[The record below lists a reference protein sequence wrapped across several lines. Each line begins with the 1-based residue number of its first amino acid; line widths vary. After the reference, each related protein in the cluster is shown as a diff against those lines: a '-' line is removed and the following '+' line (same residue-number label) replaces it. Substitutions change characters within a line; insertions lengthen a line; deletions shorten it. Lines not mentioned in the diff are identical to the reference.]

1 MLACMTFVVS
11 VSILTAGS
19 VILALGPLG
28 INFVF
33 VLPGAYPGLVNT
45 FDGGES
51 AAPLAEGLYE
61 LLHTDELEGR
71 LRAVPDLQ
79 PGIADVGVELSPD
92 VLARHVADAVRQML
106 VGTKAEDRVA
116 KTNQLLSVIDPANQ
130 VSTGPR
136 RLQSLH
142 RPDALKRRQLRRP
155 TTLLSDSAL
164 LTNGK
169 DDPNLAA
176 EIRAEIESAD
186 SVDLLCAFIRWT
198 GIRLLDS
205 ALEGLKER
213 GGKLR
218 VITTTYMGA
227 TERRAID
234 HLVTQHGAEV
244 KISYETQSTRLHA
257 KAWLFRRNTGFD
269 TAYVGSSN
277 LSRAAMLDGLEWN
290 VRLSNIGTPALLQKF
305 GVTFDS
311 YWEQRAFQ
319 SYDPERDAEKLDAA
333 LARNGGRSTAAPAG
347 ITGLEIQPF
356 LHQEEML
363 EDLEAERAK
372 GFHRNLLVA
381 ATGTGKTVIAAL
393 DYKALCEVA
402 GRDLSLL
409 FVAHRKEILQ
419 QSMTTYRNVM
429 QDGSFGELYVGE
441 HKPQQWKHVFASVQ
455 SLSAKGISELPT
467 DRFDVV
473 VIDEFHHSAAPTY
486 RKLIDH
492 LEPQELLGLTATPER
507 GDGIHVADEFFAG
520 RTASEL
526 RLWDA
531 LDADLLVPFHYF
543 GVSDDVDLSHL
554 EWKRGSYDLQQLS
567 TLYTGHSARAAKV
580 IKELREKVT
589 STSDMRAIG
598 FCVSVQHAAYMA
610 EVFNR
615 AGIASVAVSGQ
626 TDDGER
632 SLALRALR
640 EREINCIFAVDLFN
654 EGLDLPQVDT
664 ILLLRPTQSATIF
677 IQQLGRGLR
686 RAPEK
691 AVLTVLDFIGQQH
704 REFRFD
710 VRYRALTGYG
720 RKQLKRAVEDEFPFL
735 PSGSQIVLDRVAK
748 DVVLSSLKAQLN
760 LNKPK
765 LAADIKSYG
774 EILLATYLEKSGNSI
789 KTIYKTTKNSWTE
802 YLRLAGIIKGL
813 SPAEALIQGTLEQ
826 LNHADEAKL
835 LSRMAALIH
844 VDDQERADAYTM
856 LTSVDAPKYLEM
868 SPREQAFARMLFYTL
883 WDDAGGFASYDEGF
897 AHLRNYP
904 YVCHEIQQVVALGAR
919 ASKRTGKS
927 LGIELAGVPLLSHAT
942 YRREEV
948 LAALEFGSLELGKNV
963 SHREGVAWCPATSTD
978 AFFVTL
984 NKDEG
989 KHSATTMYKDYA
1001 ISQELFHWESQN
1013 ATSPTSPTG
1022 KRYLGRKDHD
1032 SQIVLFTRESA
1043 EDETGLTMPYTCL
1056 GQVDY
1061 VQHKGE
1067 KPIAITWRLQRPM
1080 PADVFV
1086 QAAAVAQ

>member
-1 MLACMTFVVS
+1 M
-11 VSILTAGS
+11 
-19 VILALGPLG
+19 
-28 INFVF
+28 
-33 VLPGAYPGLVNT
+33 NT

-51 AAPLAEGLYE
+51 ANLLAEGLYE
-61 LLHTDELEGR
+61 LLHTDNLGQR
-71 LRAVPDLQ
+71 LQLVPDFQ
-79 PGIADVGVELSPD
+79 PELVQVQTELSPE
-92 VLARHVADAVRQML
+92 VLARHVGDAVREL
-106 VGTKAEDRVA
+106 LTGTKAEDRVA
-116 KTNQLLSVIDPANQ
+116 KTNQILSVIDPGNR

-136 RLQSLH
+136 QLQSLH

-155 TTLLSDSAL
+155 STQLSDSAL

-205 ALEGLKER
+205 ALLELKER

-234 HLVTQHGAEV
+234 HLVNEYGAEV
-244 KISYETQSTRLHA
+244 KISYETHSTRLHA
-257 KAWLFRRNTGFD
+257 KAWMFRRNTGFD

-277 LSRAAMLDGLEWN
+277 LSQAAMVDGLEWN
-290 VRLSNIGTPALLQKF
+290 VKLSNVGTPALLQKF
-305 GVTFDS
+305 AITFDS

-319 SYDPERDAEKLDAA
+319 SYDPDNDADKLDAA
-333 LARNGGRSTAAPAG
+333 LARNGGKFTAAPSG
-347 ITGLEIQPF
+347 LTGLEVQPY

-393 DYKALCEVA
+393 DYQRLCEAA
-402 GRDLSLL
+402 GRRLSLL
-409 FVAHRKEILQ
+409 FIAHRGEILQ
-419 QSMTTYRNVM
+419 QSLTTYRNVV
-429 QDGSFGELYVGE
+429 QDGAFGELYVGE
-441 HKPQQWKHVFASVQ
+441 HKPRQWKQVFASVQ
-455 SLSAKGISELPT
+455 SLSAMGVAQLAA

-486 RKLIDH
+486 REVIGH
-492 LEPQELLGLTATPER
+492 LKPQELLGLTATPER
-507 GDGIHVADEFFAG
+507 GDGIHVADEFFEG

-554 EWKRGSYDLQQLS
+554 EWKRGSYDVQQLS
-567 TLYTGHSARAAKV
+567 TLYTGNDARAAKV
-580 IKELREKVT
+580 IRELRDKVT
-589 STSDMRAIG
+589 STADMRAIG
-598 FCVSVQHAAYMA
+598 FCVSVQHAIFMA

-615 AGIASVAVSGQ
+615 AGITSVAVSGQ

-632 SLALRALR
+632 ALALRRLR

-664 ILLLRPTQSATIF
+664 ILLLRPTQSSTIF

-686 RAPEK
+686 RAPDK

-710 VRYRALTGYG
+710 VRFRALTGYG
-720 RKQLKRAVEDEFPFL
+720 RKQLSKAVEEDFPFL

-748 DVVLSSLKAQLN
+748 DVVLGSIKAQLN
-760 LNKPK
+760 LNRPNLVKDIRSYAELF
-765 LAADIKSYG
+765 LAK
-774 EILLATYLEKSGNSI
+774 YLDKSGHDL
-789 KTIYKTTKNSWTE
+789 KTIYRSTKDSWTG
-802 YLRLAGIIKGL
+802 YLRKANLIQGF
-813 SPAEALIQGTLEQ
+813 SPAEAAIQGKLEE
-826 LNHADEAKL
+826 LSHAAEGKL

-844 VDDQERADAYTM
+844 IDDRERAEAYSM
-856 LTSVDAPKYLEM
+856 LVSENAPPYADLTT
-868 SPREQAFARMLFYTL
+868 REQVFARMLFYTL
-883 WDDAGGFASYDEGF
+883 WDDAGGFASYDAGF
-897 AHLRNYP
+897 QYLRSYP
-904 YVCHEIQQVVALGAR
+904 YVCQEIHQLVALGAG
-919 ASKRTGKS
+919 ASKRAGKS
-927 LGIELAGVPLLSHAT
+927 LGMELAGVPLLSHAT
-942 YRREEV
+942 YRREEI
-948 LAALEFGSLELGKNV
+948 LAALEFGSLAKGKNV
-963 SHREGVAWCPATSTD
+963 SHREGVAWCPETKTD

-984 NKDEG
+984 NKDEAN
-989 KHSATTMYKDYA
+989 HSATTMYKDYA
-1001 ISQELFHWESQN
+1001 ISPELFHWESQN

-1022 KRYLGRKDHD
+1022 KRYLDRKSHG
-1032 SQIVLFTRESA
+1032 SKIVLFTREAA

-1067 KPIAITWRLQRPM
+1067 KPTAITWKLQRAM
-1080 PADVFV
+1080 PADVFAD
-1086 QAAAVAQ
+1086 AAAVAQ